1 MNQLDTYAVPDED
14 PRVDTLAGRIV
25 ARIDSL
31 DGHALF
37 TCEPDMIDGLLD
49 TFRNLLDLPL
59 GVDVF
64 NVDTTD
70 RDWDDLTVWEQRQ
83 WTALA
88 ATLRA
93 VAMFHLDDDAIASA
107 ALDI

>member
-14 PRVDTLAGRIV
+14 PRVDTLAGRVV

-31 DGHALF
+31 DGRALF

-59 GVDVF
+59 GADVF

>member
-1 MNQLDTYAVPDED
+1 MNQLDTYAVPDRD
-14 PRVDTLAGRIV
+14 PRVDNLAGRIV
-25 ARIDSL
+25 ARIDKF
-31 DGHALF
+31 DGRALHSS
-37 TCEPDMIDGLLD
+37 EPDMIDGLLD

-59 GVDVF
+59 GADVF

-93 VAMFHLDDDAIASA
+93 VAMFHLDDDAIAST